1 MWASQNIWALKF
13 TYCIHR
19 NLTKVI
25 IRLYNS
31 TPFIC
36 KTSRLLSFNNFF
48 WTILQSYLFAKFCI
62 SLCSQCSDKQKL
74 CSLRHLLFFPSFSR
88 TIITSILDISTY
100 NSKMEKHAFPI
111 QEFRIKRFI
120 LTIQL
125 HVDFLIVQIW
135 IIWQVSEVWNKVQIL
150 SFYTFVRRCDGTK
163 VEVLGILRDQ
173 LDKYSVTLSSA
184 LITEYTYQN
193 CR

>member
-1 MWASQNIWALKF
+1 MPNFHRRFVALDKTNLRWRFRKILWASQNIWALKF

-19 NLTKVI
+19 NLAKVI

-74 CSLRHLLFFPSFSR
+74 CSLTLIALC
-88 TIITSILDISTY
+88 TKLVILIWKLVFL
-100 NSKMEKHAFPI
+100 NF
-111 QEFRIKRFI
+111 
-120 LTIQL
+120 
-125 HVDFLIVQIW
+125 DFWKKKSGQ
-135 IIWQVSEVWNKVQIL
+135 N
-150 SFYTFVRRCDGTK
+150 
-163 VEVLGILRDQ
+163 
-173 LDKYSVTLSSA
+173 TL
-184 LITEYTYQN
+184 
-193 CR
+193 

>member
-1 MWASQNIWALKF
+1 M
-13 TYCIHR
+13 YV
-19 NLTKVI
+19 NLQGCSVLTTFSEQLYHKVI
-25 IRLYNS
+25 Y
-31 TPFIC
+31 
-36 KTSRLLSFNNFF
+36 LLSFVLVYAVSAVTSKN
-48 WTILQSYLFAKFCI
+48 
-62 SLCSQCSDKQKL
+62 
-74 CSLRHLLFFPSFSR
+74 LLFFPSFSR

-163 VEVLGILRDQ
+163 LDVLGILRDQ
-173 LDKYSVTLSSA
+173 LDKYSVILLSA